1 MFLLTDIKYYYT
13 VTISNRSYKFTLIFL
28 LNCILLYFSDSD
40 VILFGMK
47 ADINFYKFLNTQ
59 IIVMLL
65 LTLTTGTGFIYMGL
79 LYDTLLPSTLWYILM
94 FFLSFVGYKLHR
106 EFSDSDLTLYE
117 ENSWHTRARGFLF
130 LYFSL
135 WTVIFLVNVSS
146 NSIELH
152 YIAIATQLGTSV
164 VSATLLVSEKKLS
177 RIILI
182 SLMTPLFIYFLLI
195 DDFYS
200 YLLAVFTVVLLGV
213 LMYASTNTY
222 NYLVKN
228 RYQAYNDYLTKLGN
242 RRYFIDLLEDS
253 IKSQNKKNDF
263 KYLLLIDLDHFKNIN
278 DSLGHDIGDKL
289 LVEVSNRMS
298 AHALKYD
305 NTIARLGGDEFCV
318 LSNSFKTKEEALEKA
333 EDFSQQLLKDI
344 KEYYDIEEHHLY
356 ISASIGLSIMNNSK
370 LEVNVF
376 LKEADIAMYEAKS
389 QGRDGVI
396 IFNEELSKKVELKL
410 EIERHLHFALEKNEI
425 SLMFQPQLNAQ
436 KEIVGCEVLARWDN
450 DILGEIGPEV
460 FIPIS
465 EQTGFIIELGHF
477 IIEESFKTL
486 GDWDER
492 GINVKQLSINI
503 SMRQLFHSSFIHDVE
518 KLCSK
523 YLNKKLSS
531 KIVFEMTETSVA
543 EDINRLISS
552 MNILKDLGIRF
563 SMDDF
568 GTGYSSLSYLRQLP
582 IDELKID
589 KSFIIG
595 LDETKDGRDM
605 VKTIL
610 NIAKNLNLT
619 IVAEGIEEVA
629 QKEFLIEEKCDILQ
643 GYYFSKPIS
652 KDDFEVYIC

>member
-1 MFLLTDIKYYYT
+1 
-13 VTISNRSYKFTLIFL
+13 
-28 LNCILLYFSDSD
+28 
-40 VILFGMK
+40 MK
-47 ADINFYKFLNTQ
+47 TNMNFYSFLNTQ
-59 IIVMLL
+59 VVVMLL
-65 LTLTTGTGFIYMGL
+65 LTLTTGTGYIYMGF
-79 LYDTLLPSTLWYILM
+79 LYDTLLPSVLWYVLM
-94 FFLSFVGYKLHR
+94 FFLSFWGYKLYK
-106 EFSDSDLTLYE
+106 EFSHTDLDVQE
-117 ENSWHTRARGFLF
+117 RADWHTRARVFLF
-130 LYFSL
+130 IYFSL

-146 NSIELH
+146 NYIELH

-177 RIILI
+177 RITLI

-195 DDFYS
+195 GEFYS
-200 YLLAVFTVVLLGV
+200 YLLAIFTVVLSGV
-213 LMYASTNTY
+213 LIYASTNTY
-222 NYLVKN
+222 NYLVKS

-242 RRYFIDLLEDS
+242 RRYIIDLLEDS
-253 IKSQNKKNDF
+253 IKSQKKKNDF

-289 LVEVSNRMS
+289 LFEVSKRMS
-298 AHALKYD
+298 AHAQRCG
-305 NTIARLGGDEFCV
+305 NAIARLGGDEFCV

-333 EDFSQQLLKDI
+333 EYFSKQLLKDI

-356 ISASIGLSIMNNSK
+356 ISASIGLSVMNNPK
-370 LEVNVF
+370 LEANVV

-389 QGRDGVI
+389 KGRDGVI
-396 IFNEELSKKVELKL
+396 IFNEELSKKVESKL

-425 SLMFQPQLNAQ
+425 YLMFQPQLNAQ
-436 KEIVGCEVLARWDN
+436 KEIAGCEVLVRWN
-450 DILGEIGPEV
+450 NETLGEIGPDI

-465 EQTGFIIELGHF
+465 EQTGFIIELGHY

-486 GDWDER
+486 QDWDER
-492 GINVKQLSINI
+492 GLDIKQMSINI
-503 SMRQLFHSSFIHDVE
+503 SMRQLFHSTFIHDVE

-523 YLNKKLSS
+523 YLSKKLSS
-531 KIVFEMTETSVA
+531 KVVFEMTETSVA
-543 EDINRLISS
+543 EDIDKLIGS
-552 MNILKDLGIRF
+552 MNILKGLGIRF

-589 KSFIIG
+589 KSFIMG
-595 LDETKDGRDM
+595 LDNTKDGRDM

-643 GYYFSKPIS
+643 GYYFSRPIN
-652 KDDFEVYIC
+652 KDAFEEYIEKL

>member
-1 MFLLTDIKYYYT
+1 
-13 VTISNRSYKFTLIFL
+13 
-28 LNCILLYFSDSD
+28 
-40 VILFGMK
+40 MK
-47 ADINFYKFLNTQ
+47 TNMNFYSFLNTQ
-59 IIVMLL
+59 VVVMLL
-65 LTLTTGTGFIYMGL
+65 LTLTTGTGYIYMGF
-79 LYDTLLPSTLWYILM
+79 LYDTLLPSVLWYVLM
-94 FFLSFVGYKLHR
+94 FFLSFWGYKLYK
-106 EFSDSDLTLYE
+106 EFSHTDLDVQE
-117 ENSWHTRARGFLF
+117 RADWHTRARVFLF
-130 LYFSL
+130 IYFSL

-146 NSIELH
+146 NYIELH

-177 RIILI
+177 RITLI

-195 DDFYS
+195 GEFYS
-200 YLLAVFTVVLLGV
+200 YLLAIFTVVLSGV
-213 LMYASTNTY
+213 LIYASTNTY
-222 NYLVKN
+222 NYLVKS

-242 RRYFIDLLEDS
+242 RRYLIDLLEDS
-253 IKSQNKKNDF
+253 IKSQKKKNDF

-289 LVEVSNRMS
+289 LFEVSKRMS
-298 AHALKYD
+298 AHAQKYG
-305 NTIARLGGDEFCV
+305 NAIARLGGDEFCV

-333 EDFSQQLLKDI
+333 EYFSKQLLKDI

-356 ISASIGLSIMNNSK
+356 ISASIGLSVMNNPK
-370 LEVNVF
+370 LEANVV

-389 QGRDGVI
+389 KGRDGVI
-396 IFNEELSKKVELKL
+396 IFNEELSKKVESKL

-425 SLMFQPQLNAQ
+425 YLMFQPQLNAQ
-436 KEIVGCEVLARWDN
+436 KEIAGCEVLVRWN
-450 DILGEIGPEV
+450 NETLGEIGPDI

-465 EQTGFIIELGHF
+465 EQTGFIIELGHY

-486 GDWDER
+486 QDWDER
-492 GINVKQLSINI
+492 GLDIKQMSINI
-503 SMRQLFHSSFIHDVE
+503 SMRQLFHSTFIHDVE

-523 YLNKKLSS
+523 YLSKKLSS
-531 KIVFEMTETSVA
+531 KVVFEMTETSVA
-543 EDINRLISS
+543 EDIDKLIGS
-552 MNILKDLGIRF
+552 MNILKGLGIRF

-589 KSFIIG
+589 KSFIMG
-595 LDETKDGRDM
+595 LDNTKDGRDM

-643 GYYFSKPIS
+643 GYYFSRPIN
-652 KDDFEVYIC
+652 KDAFEEYIEKL